1 MVGRYRSKTKFL
13 LICSSDRLYRTAW
26 FCFIL
31 FLCLLFI
38 IPCGTI
44 CPSCAKSEETW
55 TVSDAIN
62 QCGDGARKRLLPD
75 FEKNGIAYPP
85 DKITLI
91 GLKDEEVLLVFA
103 RDRQGKLKQ
112 VKMYPVVDASGL
124 PGPKLKQGDKQVP
137 EGIYKISGLHPNSI
151 AYLALRVNYPN
162 EEDKANAKKD
172 KRTNLGGDIE
182 IHGSFWSTGCL
193 AMGNTAIEDIFVLAN
208 DVGCENIQLILSPC
222 DLRVKVPAV
231 DVKRQ
236 PSWVPPL
243 YDKLKRELARYPIDV
258 ELYPTGSF
266 DLFSNLEQTISY

>member
-1 MVGRYRSKTKFL
+1 MVGRYRSKTKSL
-13 LICSSDRLYRTAW
+13 SICSSDRLYRPAW
-26 FCFIL
+26 FCFNL
-31 FLCLLFI
+31 FFFLLFI
-38 IPCGTI
+38 TCGTI
-44 CPSCAKSEETW
+44 SPSFAKSEETW

-222 DLRVKVPAV
+222 DLRVKVPGI

-243 YDKLKRELARYPIDV
+243 YDKLKRELARYPIDI